1 MAAQK
6 IKTAILI
13 SGRGSNMMALVE
25 AAQLETY
32 PAEIVGVISNRP
44 GAAGLEKAQ
53 ALNVPTAII
62 DHKDYE
68 TRESFEQALH
78 KQLISVN
85 AELVCC
91 AGFMRVLTP
100 WFVSNWK
107 GRLLNIHPSLLP
119 KYKGLK
125 THQRA
130 IEAGDTETGCSVHWV
145 TEDLDAGAV
154 ILQDSVQIM
163 PDDTADLLAAR
174 LLPVEL
180 SLYPQALSK
189 VASQMQTMLNP

>member
-1 MAAQK
+1 
-6 IKTAILI
+6 
-13 SGRGSNMMALVE
+13 MMALVE